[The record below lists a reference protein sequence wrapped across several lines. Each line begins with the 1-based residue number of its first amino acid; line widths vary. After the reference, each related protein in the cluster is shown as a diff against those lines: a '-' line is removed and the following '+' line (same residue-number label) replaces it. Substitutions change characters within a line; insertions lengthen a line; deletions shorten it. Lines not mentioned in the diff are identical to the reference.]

1 MNEQERDDKIQD
13 LLIEFH
19 MTRSV
24 TAACEACDLLFE
36 ALTEGEL
43 DGE

>member
-1 MNEQERDDKIQD
+1 MDEQERDNRIQD

-19 MTRSV
+19 ETRSV
-24 TAACEACDLLFE
+24 SAACEACDLLFE